1 MSKQVKLADIARRSK
16 VSLSTVSLVL
26 RDKPGIPPETR
37 KRVLE
42 AAQLLGYRPK
52 PKTART
58 AHHPRPGAR
67 PHSLGLIVKIEPH
80 ETPQA
85 NPFYSQVLAGIEEA
99 CRRKKFNL
107 LYATLAVDEDNV
119 PSESPRLLS
128 EDHVDGLLLVGAF
141 VDETLA
147 HVLRE
152 RPLPVVL
159 VDAYS
164 ARKGYDS
171 VVSDNFR
178 GAYEA
183 VTYLIERGHR
193 HIGMVGSHLLAYPSF
208 RERRQ
213 GYLQAL
219 QEFGIES
226 TCFADSSQDS
236 ADVTRATMTLLRDHP
251 QLTALFGCND
261 HAALAAMRAAQA
273 LGRCVPQDLSLV
285 GFDDIDLAQHV
296 HPRLTTMYVDKV
308 GMGRLAVQLL
318 LNRMDFPNSERITSV
333 ISPRLI
339 VRESVAVRESA
350 AQAS

>member
-1 MSKQVKLADIARRSK
+1 MNKSIKLADIAKKSK

-37 KRVLE
+37 RRVLE
-42 AAQLLGYRPK
+42 AAQSLGYRPK
-52 PKTART
+52 PRGGKAS
-58 AHHPRPGAR
+58 HHVRSAGR
-67 PHSLGLIVKIEPH
+67 LYNLGLIVKSEPH
-80 ETPQA
+80 EVPQA
-85 NPFYSQVLAGIEEA
+85 NPFYSLVMAGIEEA
-99 CRRKKFNL
+99 CRQKKINL
-107 LYATLAVDEDNV
+107 LYAMLEVDEDNV
-119 PSESPRLLS
+119 PLETPRLLA

-164 ARKGYDS
+164 ARNAYDA

-183 VTYLIERGHR
+183 VTHLIDCGHR
-193 HIGMVGSHLLAYPSF
+193 HIGLVGSHLLAYPSF

-219 QEFGIES
+219 RDHDIEDS
-226 TCFADSSQDS
+226 YFADSTQDIQ
-236 ADVTRATMTLLRDHP
+236 DVTRATSTLLRDHP
-251 QLTALFGCND
+251 SLSALFGCND

-296 HPRLTTMYVDKV
+296 QPLLTTMHVDKI
-308 GMGRLAVQLL
+308 GMGRVAVQLL
-318 LNRMDFPNSERITSV
+318 LNRIEFPDSERVTSV

-339 VRESVAVRESA
+339 TRNSVAPPA
-350 AQAS
+350 